1 MYKMKSKTEY
11 INLLQS
17 VREELKDQYGI
28 RSLRL
33 FGSVARDE
41 HTQSSDV
48 DICIET
54 ETPNPFIIMDIK
66 EFLENL
72 FECSVDI
79 VRFRSNMNPFLKQQI
94 ENEGIYV

>member
-1 MYKMKSKTEY
+1 MKSKAEY

-17 VREELKDQYGI
+17 VKEELKERYGI

-41 HTQSSDV
+41 HVQSSDV
-48 DICIET
+48 DICVET

-79 VRFRSNMNPFLKQQI
+79 VRFRQNMNPFLKQQI

>member
-1 MYKMKSKTEY
+1 MKSKTEY

-17 VREELKDQYGI
+17 VKEELKERYGI

-41 HTQSSDV
+41 HVQSSDV

-79 VRFRSNMNPFLKQQI
+79 VRFRPNMNPFLKQQI

>member
-1 MYKMKSKTEY
+1 MKSKTEY

-17 VREELKDQYGI
+17 VKEELKERYGI

-41 HTQSSDV
+41 HVQSSDV
-48 DICIET
+48 DICVET

-79 VRFRSNMNPFLKQQI
+79 VRFRQNMNPFLKQQI

>member
-1 MYKMKSKTEY
+1 MKSKTEY

-17 VREELKDQYGI
+17 VKEELKERYGI

-41 HTQSSDV
+41 HVQSSDV

-79 VRFRSNMNPFLKQQI
+79 VRFRQNMNPFLKQQI

>member
-1 MYKMKSKTEY
+1 MKSKTEY

-17 VREELKDQYGI
+17 VREELQERYGI

-41 HTQSSDV
+41 HAQSSDV
-48 DICIET
+48 DICIEA

-79 VRFRSNMNPFLKQQI
+79 VRFRQNMNPFLKQQI
-94 ENEGIYV
+94 ENERIYV

>member
-1 MYKMKSKTEY
+1 MKSKTEY
-11 INLLQS
+11 INILQS
-17 VREELKDQYGI
+17 VKDELKERYGI

-41 HTQSSDV
+41 HIDSSDI
-48 DICIET
+48 DICVET
-54 ETPNPFIIMDIK
+54 ETPNPFLLIETK

-72 FECSVDI
+72 FEQTVDI
-79 VRFRSNMNPFLKQQI
+79 VRFRPNMNPFLKQQI

>member
-1 MYKMKSKTEY
+1 MKSKIEY

-17 VREELKDQYGI
+17 VKNELKEQYGI

-41 HTQSSDV
+41 HIDSSDI
-48 DICIET
+48 DICVET
-54 ETPNPFIIMDIK
+54 ETPNPFLLMETK
-66 EFLENL
+66 EFLESL
-72 FECSVDI
+72 FERSVDI
-79 VRFRSNMNPFLKQQI
+79 VRFRQNMNPFLKQQI